1 MSRLPEH
8 MFLREV
14 LTDMKLAAAAV
25 LSLVFVAVP
34 VFAQTADTPP
44 APPAG
49 VQDHRGPG
57 MHHGPW
63 MGHHMPMA
71 TRVAPVTNA
80 PFSAKYTLESVQQA
94 PGPDGLVQKYTAT
107 QTVYRDSLGRTRE
120 DVTMPVPPPRPLK
133 QNADGTPIPPATGP
147 VAPRTMTIIA
157 DPVANT
163 ITRLMPDKK
172 TAMVEAVPAE
182 FFKHATA
189 REANQAAGDTARHGG
204 SGAATDLGSR
214 TFAGVV
220 ASGKRTTMTMPMRGD
235 RPAPGTT
242 TAETPANSTA
252 TAKTMTHETWFSP
265 DLKLEVSS
273 TETGERG
280 TRSDVLTSLTK
291 GEPDA
296 SLFKVPEGYTVK
308 NAPPHMPSGMHR
320 DGPGGPGGP
329 GGPDAPA
336 PPPAM

>member
-1 MSRLPEH
+1 
-8 MFLREV
+8 
-14 LTDMKLAAAAV
+14 
-25 LSLVFVAVP
+25 
-34 VFAQTADTPP
+34 
-44 APPAG
+44 
-49 VQDHRGPG
+49 
-57 MHHGPW
+57 
-63 MGHHMPMA
+63 MGHHMAMA

-107 QTVYRDSLGRTRE
+107 QAVYRDSLGRTRE

-133 QNADGTPIPPATGP
+133 QNADGTPIAPARGP

-157 DPVANT
+157 DPVAST
-163 ITRLMPDKK
+163 ITRLMPDGKI
-172 TAMVEAVPAE
+172 AVVETVPAE

-189 REANQAAGDTARHGG
+189 REASEAAGDTALHGG
-204 SGAATDLGSR
+204 SESATDLGSK

-220 ASGKRTTMTMPMRGD
+220 ASGTRTTMTMPVHGGTEL
-235 RPAPGTT
+235 APGTT
-242 TAETPANSTA
+242 AAQTPASAVTTA
-252 TAKTMTHETWFSP
+252 RTMTHETWFSP

-273 TETGERG
+273 TETGERR
-280 TRSDVLTSLTK
+280 TRSEVLTSLTK

-308 NAPPHMPSGMHR
+308 NAPPHMPGERRHGR
-320 DGPGGPGGP
+320 GP
-329 GGPDAPA
+329 GGPDRGDAQA